1 MGTNDAPGSSTK
13 SAAIETVAAELAN
26 LAEEL
31 NALTD
36 LMESEWNER
45 RIITTD
51 HARRLGELRK
61 RFEQL
66 IEA

>member
-1 MGTNDAPGSSTK
+1 MGTNDARGPPAHSVAVETISTD
-13 SAAIETVAAELAN
+13 LAK

-45 RIITTD
+45 RTISTE
-51 HARRLGELRK
+51 HALSLGELRK